1 MRLKALAATLAVVLG
16 SIATTPLAECSA
28 QRVPTAQEVIA
39 RHEAASGGAD
49 ALNKHTT
56 IKLAGTVQIA
66 EGDLRGTIEI
76 LRGRGNRFVEKMV
89 FNSIGAV
96 SKGYDSTVAWVM
108 DPQGPALLT
117 GADADALEVEANW
130 YHAFLAPPGLRLARV
145 DSAEFGAEPAW
156 QLTYAAELGLEAS
169 VFFSR
174 ASGLRLGETRA
185 MPVGETSTM
194 ESAYKDFGGVKLPT
208 IVTNRTRAGSMVIT
222 IDSVEF
228 DRVPASALAP
238 PPQVRALIKPQ

>member
-1 MRLKALAATLAVVLG
+1 MHRNLLATPFAVAALLAV
-16 SIATTPLAECSA
+16 IAPVAECSA
-28 QRVPTAQEVIA
+28 QGVPTADALIA
-39 RHEAASGGAD
+39 RHEAASGGAE
-49 ALNKHTT
+49 ALNKHTS
-56 IKLAGTVQIA
+56 IRLSGTVQIA
-66 EGDLRGTIEI
+66 DGDLKGTIEI
-76 LRGRGNRFVEKMV
+76 LRGRGNKFVQKLV
-89 FNSIGAV
+89 FSTIGAV
-96 SKGYDSTVAWVM
+96 SKGFDSTVAWVI

-117 GADADALEVEANW
+117 GADADAVETEANW

-145 DSAEFGAEPAW
+145 DSTEFGGEPAW

-185 MPVGETSTM
+185 LPVGEVSTV

-208 IVTNRTRAGSMVIT
+208 VVTNRTRAGSMVIT

-228 DRVPASALAP
+228 DRVPASALAL
-238 PPQVRALIKPQ
+238 PPQVRALIKPR